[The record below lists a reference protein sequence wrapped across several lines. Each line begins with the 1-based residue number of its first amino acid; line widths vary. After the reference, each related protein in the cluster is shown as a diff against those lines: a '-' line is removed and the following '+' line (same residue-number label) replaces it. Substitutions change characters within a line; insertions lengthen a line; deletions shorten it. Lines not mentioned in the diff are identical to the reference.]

1 MSRKARPPDP
11 RKLRASDCI
20 EKAITDNK
28 PLPLEVIL
36 KTMWHF
42 LDEVQRL
49 EASGD
54 PDDVRLSRLARY
66 LAFRAAVV
74 ALPYVHARI
83 APVAAADFEDG
94 DPVDSPE
101 EDPDARARQE
111 ALFTRQLNELSLSQF
126 EEFYDR
132 LVAGESRDAFPQR

>member
-42 LDEVQRL
+42 HDEVQRL
-49 EASGD
+49 EVSGD
-54 PDDVRLSRLARY
+54 PDDARLCRLARY

-83 APVAAADFEDG
+83 ASAATDFEDG
-94 DPVDSPE
+94 DSAE
-101 EDPDARARQE
+101 EDHFAR
-111 ALFTRQLNELSLSQF
+111 S
-126 EEFYDR
+126 DR
-132 LVAGESRDAFPQR
+132 LLE